1 MKKCLGCGALI
12 SGGRADRKVCSGTCR
27 QRLRRARKATLIPV
41 VMRESARWVE
51 WKPVRRG
58 GRWAKMP
65 VQTNGRAASSRD
77 SSTWTDYGSVQAS
90 KRKGWVLGNN
100 IGCVDLDRCLVDGV
114 LVGWA
119 REVVEEHKEASLLIE
134 VSPSGSGV
142 HIFLPMEP
150 GKGFVIRDGRN
161 IEVYPP
167 DSGRYICVT
176 GNVLK
181 V

>member
-1 MKKCLGCGALI
+1 MGA
-12 SGGRADRKVCSGTCR
+12 
-27 QRLRRARKATLIPV
+27 RARKRLPDEMTDSP
-41 VMRESARWVE
+41 RWVRFALRPR
-51 WKPVRRG
+51 KNG
-58 GRWAKMP
+58 KLAKVP
-65 VQTNGRAASSRD
+65 IQLNGQNASSTNPD
-77 SSTWTDYGSVQAS
+77 TWATYAEVKVSTVGDGL
-90 KRKGWVLGNN
+90 GWVLGDG
-100 IGCVDLDRCLVDGV
+100 IGCLDLDQCLVDGV

-119 REVVEEHKEASLLIE
+119 REVVEEHKEAALLIE

-176 GNVLK
+176 GNRLQM
-181 V
+181 